1 MASRF
6 SYEKKVLWEQ
16 AAKQIANIFL
26 KSGRVN
32 YVYIPLIMAG
42 N

>member
-6 SYEKKVLWEQ
+6 AYEKKVLWEQ
-16 AAKQIANIFL
+16 AAKQIANTFL

-32 YVYIPLIMAG
+32 YVYSSFIVAG